1 MFTSSSVE
9 IKLEGCT
16 LHAINNFRTEDK
28 DIYYAW
34 YVNEITETDE
44 RTK

>member
-28 DIYYAW
+28 GYLLCM
-34 YVNEITETDE
+34 VC
-44 RTK
+44 